1 MSFSSCDDYIVHA
14 FLILLKH
21 TWCHSFEGKI
31 KKEGRGRRKTM
42 KQIKKSGLIAFI
54 VAAIL
59 IVASVLL
66 AGIGGIAN
74 FIPGG
79 RGYGVRASVN
89 YYLAGFAF
97 NFTSKWSFVVLVVDV
112 IVLLAL
118 IVTVIDL
125 IHAKKTKLLPSAGF
139 IAVGVAYLPYLVILG
154 YGLMANKAWTPA
166 SIFVVVFCFA
176 MDIVGS
182 FIMFRLIVGDII
194 STKKEELITPTND
207 VALSE
212 DQIRVIVREEIEK
225 FEAEKADKEVVKEE
239 PVVEIL
245 TKEDVQKIADETVE
259 KALEKHLDD
268 KHVEPVVAP
277 VEEVKEEAPVAEE
290 EVVEDADEKLD
301 EEPEEGEEENVI
313 EEGSENDPFAALRN
327 KRRAS
332 FETRVKNSDYDIRH
346 KYYDLRDYLKS
357 YGVKNRIS
365 IPGDTFSAHRKRYAF
380 ITISGKHIK
389 VYFAANPDDY
399 KDTPIPVERHTTKKY
414 EDLPLLFNI
423 RSDLSYRRA
432 LKLVDDMMAKDGFV
446 REDKPIKNTQNP
458 DQK

>member
-1 MSFSSCDDYIVHA
+1 
-14 FLILLKH
+14 
-21 TWCHSFEGKI
+21 
-31 KKEGRGRRKTM
+31 M
-42 KQIKKSGLIAFI
+42 KNIKKSGLIAFI
-54 VAAIL
+54 VAAVL

-66 AGIGGIAN
+66 AGIGGLAN

-89 YYLAGFAF
+89 FYLAGFAF
-97 NFTSKWSFVVLVVDV
+97 NFASKWSFVVLIVDV
-112 IVLLAL
+112 ILFLAFV
-118 IVTVIDL
+118 VTVIDL
-125 IHAKKTKLLPSAGF
+125 LHAKKTRLIAHAF
-139 IAVGVAYLPYLVILG
+139 CIAVGIAYLPYLVILG
-154 YGLMANKAWTPA
+154 YGIMAHKAWTPV
-166 SIFVVVFCFA
+166 SIFVIVFCFA
-176 MDIVGS
+176 MDIVGC
-182 FIMFRLIVGDII
+182 FIMLRLIAGDVIA
-194 STKKEELITPTND
+194 TKKEELITPATHEE
-207 VALSE
+207 ALSE

-225 FEAEKADKEVVKEE
+225 YEAEKADKEPEE
-239 PVVEIL
+239 KPVVEVL

-259 KALEKHLDD
+259 KALEKHVDE
-268 KHVEPVVAP
+268 KHVEVVEESKPVEQP
-277 VEEVKEEAPVAEE
+277 VEEEKEEAVEEE
-290 EVVEDADEKLD
+290 EV
-301 EEPEEGEEENVI
+301 PEEDDIADEEENVI

-332 FETRVKNSDYDIRH
+332 FETRVKNSEYDLRH
-346 KYYDLRDYLKS
+346 KYYDLRDYIKS

-399 KDTPIPVERHTTKKY
+399 KDTPIPVEHHTTKKY

-432 LKLVDDMMAKDGFV
+432 LKLVDDMLTKEGFV

-458 DQK
+458 DEK

>member
-1 MSFSSCDDYIVHA
+1 
-14 FLILLKH
+14 
-21 TWCHSFEGKI
+21 
-31 KKEGRGRRKTM
+31 M

-54 VAAIL
+54 VAAVL

-66 AGIGGIAN
+66 AGIGGLAN

-79 RGYGVRASVN
+79 SGYGVRVSVR

-97 NFTSKWSFVVLVVDV
+97 NFASKWSFVVLVVDV
-112 IVLLAL
+112 IIALAF

-125 IHAKKTKLLPSAGF
+125 IHSKKAKL
-139 IAVGVAYLPYLVILG
+139 IACAVAIAIGIAYLPYLVILG
-154 YGLMANKAWTPA
+154 YGIMAHKAWTGA
-166 SIFVVVFCFA
+166 SIFVVVLCFA
-176 MDIVGS
+176 MDIVGC
-182 FIMFRLIVGDII
+182 FIMFRLMAADILT
-194 STKKEELITPTND
+194 SKKEELIPPAAD
-207 VALSE
+207 AALSE

-225 FEAEKADKEVVKEE
+225 YEAEKEPKEE
-239 PVVEIL
+239 KPAVEVL
-245 TKEDVQKIADETVE
+245 TKEDVETIVE
-259 KALEKHLDD
+259 EAVAKALEKHVDE
-268 KHVEPVVAP
+268 KHVEEVAKP
-277 VEEVKEEAPVAEE
+277 VEEPKEEEPVEEETTVEEEAEE
-290 EVVEDADEKLD
+290 ETADEDSEDA
-301 EEPEEGEEENVI
+301 EENVI
-313 EEGSENDPFAALRN
+313 EEGSANDPFAALRN

-346 KYYDLRDYLKS
+346 KYYDLRDYIKS

-399 KDTPIPVERHTTKKY
+399 KDTPIPVERHQTKKY

-432 LKLVDDMMAKDGFV
+432 LKLVDDMLTKEGFV

>member
-1 MSFSSCDDYIVHA
+1 
-14 FLILLKH
+14 
-21 TWCHSFEGKI
+21 
-31 KKEGRGRRKTM
+31 M
-42 KQIKKSGLIAFI
+42 KQNKKSGLIAFI
-54 VAAIL
+54 VAAVL

-66 AGIGGIAN
+66 AGIGGLAN

-79 RGYGVRASVN
+79 SGYGVRASAR

-97 NFTSKWSFVVLVVDV
+97 NFASKWSFVVLVVDV
-112 IVLLAL
+112 IIALAF

-125 IHAKKTKLLPSAGF
+125 VHSKKAKL
-139 IAVGVAYLPYLVILG
+139 IACAAPIAIGVAYLPYLVILG
-154 YGLMANKAWTPA
+154 YGIMAHKAWTGA
-166 SIFVVVFCFA
+166 AIFVVVFCFA
-176 MDIVGS
+176 MDVVGS
-182 FIMFRLIVGDII
+182 FIMFRLMAADILT
-194 STKKEELITPTND
+194 SKKEQLIPPADNA
-207 VALSE
+207 ALSE

-225 FEAEKADKEVVKEE
+225 YEAEKEPKEE
-239 PVVEIL
+239 KPAVEVL
-245 TKEDVQKIADETVE
+245 TKEDVQKIADETVA
-259 KALEKHLDD
+259 KALEKHVDE
-268 KHVEPVVAP
+268 KHVEVEEPAKP
-277 VEEVKEEAPVAEE
+277 VEEPKEEPVEETEEEPAEE
-290 EVVEDADEKLD
+290 EAEA
-301 EEPEEGEEENVI
+301 EEENVI
-313 EEGSENDPFAALRN
+313 EEGSANDPFAALRN

-346 KYYDLRDYLKS
+346 KYYDLRDYIKS

-380 ITISGKHIK
+380 VTISGKHIK

-399 KDTPIPVERHTTKKY
+399 KDTPIPVEHHQTKKY

-432 LKLVDDMMAKDGFV
+432 LKLVDDMLTKEGFV